1 MRKRSSMTPME
12 RRASL
17 SLASI
22 FGLRMLGMFIIL
34 PVFTLYASTQLA
46 GGEDKTWVGLALGA
60 YGLTQALLQIP
71 LGWLSDRIGRKPV
84 IIGGLLVFAIGSFV
98 AAQAHTIE
106 GVVVGRA
113 IQGAGAIA
121 AALIAMVGDLT
132 REENRTSA
140 MAMIGVTI
148 GLTFTASMALSPLL
162 YPLIGV
168 PGLFVLT
175 GILALL
181 AIGVAHW
188 IVPTPVATQIIDRV
202 SFASVLGHKE
212 LLRLN
217 LGIFVLHSSLMATF
231 VVVPAALMHA
241 GLAQPDHW
249 KLYLPVMIAS
259 FILMVPPV
267 AFAHGKWRKQVFL
280 GAVVVVLSAQ
290 ILMRFSLGSVG
301 GIALALTVFFVGFN
315 VLEASLPSLVTLVA
329 PPQAKG
335 TASGVYSTVQFLG
348 TFSGATMAGYLS
360 QHVGASAVSLMTL
373 GLTLLWLGVAWSM
386 NVKKPGDN

>member
-1 MRKRSSMTPME
+1 MKKRSTMSPME

-34 PVFTLYASTQLA
+34 PVFALYATHLP
-46 GGEDKTWVGLALGA
+46 GGTDKTWVGLALGM
-60 YGLTQALLQIP
+60 YGLTQAMLQIP
-71 LGWLSDRIGRKPV
+71 LGWLSDRVGRKPV
-84 IIGGLLVFAIGSFV
+84 IIGGLLVFALGSFV
-98 AAQAHTIE
+98 AARADTLGGI
-106 GVVVGRA
+106 VLGRA

-121 AALIAMVGDLT
+121 AALIAMAADLT

-140 MAMIGVTI
+140 MAMMGVTI
-148 GLTFTASMALSPLL
+148 GLAFTASMALSPLL

-168 PGLFVLT
+168 PGLFVVT
-175 GILALL
+175 GVLALS
-181 AIGVAHW
+181 AIAVTLWVLPDPSGAV
-188 IVPTPVATQIIDRV
+188 VNPDRV
-202 SFASVLGHKE
+202 SFSQVLKHKE

-231 VVVPAALMHA
+231 VVVPAALVRA
-241 GLAQPDHW
+241 GLPQAEHW

-259 FILMVPPV
+259 FVLMVPPV

-280 GAVVVVLSAQ
+280 GALVVVLLAHA
-290 ILMRFSLGSVG
+290 LMHFALGSVG
-301 GIALALTVFFVGFN
+301 TIAVALTVFFVGFN

-348 TFSGATMAGYLS
+348 TFAGATMAGYVS
-360 QHVGASAVSLMTL
+360 QHYGASSVSLMTL
-373 GLTLLWLGVAWSM
+373 MFTLLWLGVAWSM
-386 NVKKPGDN
+386 NVNKPETN

>member
-1 MRKRSSMTPME
+1 MKKRSKMSPME

-17 SLASI
+17 SLAGI

-34 PVFTLYASTQLA
+34 PVFALYAARLP
-46 GGEDKTWVGLALGA
+46 GGTDKTLVGLALGI
-60 YGLTQALLQIP
+60 YGLTQAFLQIP

-84 IIGGLLVFAIGSFV
+84 IIGGLLVFALGSFI
-98 AAQAHTIE
+98 AARADTLTGITL
-106 GVVVGRA
+106 GRA
-113 IQGAGAIA
+113 IQGSGAIA
-121 AALIAMVGDLT
+121 AALIAMAGDLT

-148 GLTFTASMALSPLL
+148 GLAFTASMALSPLL
-162 YPLIGV
+162 YPVIGV

-175 GILALL
+175 GILALT
-181 AIGVAHW
+181 AIAVTVW
-188 IVPTPVATQIIDRV
+188 ILPNPTGPVAATDRV
-202 SFASVLGHKE
+202 SFAHVLKHKE
-212 LLRLN
+212 LWRLN

-231 VVVPAALMHA
+231 IVVPAALVRA
-241 GLAQPDHW
+241 GLSQADHW

-280 GAVVVVLSAQ
+280 GALGVVLLGH
-290 ILMRFSLGSVG
+290 LMMHFALGSVW
-301 GIALALTVFFVGFN
+301 GIAVALTVFFVGFN

-335 TASGVYSTVQFLG
+335 TASGVYSTIQFLG
-348 TFSGATMAGYLS
+348 TFSGATLAGYVS
-360 QHVGASAVSLMTL
+360 QHYGASSVSLMTL
-373 GLTLLWLGVAWSM
+373 MLTLLWLGVAWSM
-386 NVKKPGDN
+386 NVNKPETN